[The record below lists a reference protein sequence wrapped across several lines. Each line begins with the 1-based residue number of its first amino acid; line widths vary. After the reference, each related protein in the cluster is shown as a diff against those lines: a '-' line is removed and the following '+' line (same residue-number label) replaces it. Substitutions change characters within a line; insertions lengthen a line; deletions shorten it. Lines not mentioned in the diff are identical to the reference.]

1 MPHPGQMSQVRR
13 PGRFAMLA
21 PNSPK
26 PAWCMTFWRCGVSDD
41 ERSARESGD
50 GEYKPYG
57 ALLVTVV
64 LAAVIIGFWAL
75 LFVLSLLRT

>member
-1 MPHPGQMSQVRR
+1 
-13 PGRFAMLA
+13 
-21 PNSPK
+21 
-26 PAWCMTFWRCGVSDD
+26 MTLWRCGVSDD
-41 ERSARESGD
+41 QRSAPESGD

>member
-1 MPHPGQMSQVRR
+1 M
-13 PGRFAMLA
+13 
-21 PNSPK
+21 
-26 PAWCMTFWRCGVSDD
+26 SDD
-41 ERSARESGD
+41 QRSAPESGD